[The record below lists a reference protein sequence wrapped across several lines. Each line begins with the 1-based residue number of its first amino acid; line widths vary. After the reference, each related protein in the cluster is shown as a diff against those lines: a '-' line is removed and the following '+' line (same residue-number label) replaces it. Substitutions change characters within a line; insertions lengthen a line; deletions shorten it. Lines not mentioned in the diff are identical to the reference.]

1 LSLERADGALDLAAC
16 LRLHA
21 GEMSESPV
29 KAGEVLAGKYRVE
42 RVLGM
47 GAMGV
52 VVAATHLGLGQ
63 LVALKFMLQTRAPQ
77 REQTERFL
85 REAKVAV
92 KLRSQH
98 SARVLDVGVLDSGA
112 PYMVMELL
120 EGRDLAALLASG
132 ATIAVEDAVEYLLQV
147 CEAIGEAHASG
158 IVHRDLKPA
167 NLFLTTDAGGEPC
180 VKVLDFGVSKLT
192 GSELQ
197 LTGTVQA
204 LGSPLYMSPEQ
215 MQAARDVDGRSDIWA
230 LGAVLFELLARTTPF
245 HAESLPELCTK
256 VFYGE
261 PLPLASLRPDVP
273 AALIGVILGCLEKD
287 RARRFQNVAA
297 LAAALAP
304 FATPRARVYADRV
317 ASVQGVEV
325 VPSRPT
331 DVLPPAPDP
340 LRARSA
346 PSLISLPA
354 IAETAAVASSLPIA
368 APPRRWGGLLVLA
381 ISLGIITPIA
391 AYLGLR
397 SRAVDASSVAAPLP
411 SSAASVSSAEPAV
424 SVEPA
429 ASTAPSATEPVVATA
444 PSATATASA
453 RITAPA
459 VSVRRAPSGAP
470 TVKDQRPGYEGPR
483 R

>member
-1 LSLERADGALDLAAC
+1 
-16 LRLHA
+16 
-21 GEMSESPV
+21 MSESPV

-42 RVLGM
+42 RVLGT

-85 REAKVAV
+85 REAQVAV
-92 KLRSQH
+92 KLRSRH
-98 SARVLDVGVLDSGA
+98 SARVLDVGVLESGA

-120 EGRDLAALLASG
+120 EGQDLGARLQSG
-132 ATIAVEDAVEYLLQV
+132 ETIAVEAAVEYVLQV

-167 NLFLTTDAGGEPC
+167 NLFLTTDTGGEPC

-192 GSELQ
+192 GAELQ
-197 LTGTVQA
+197 LTGAVQA

-215 MQAARDVDGRSDIWA
+215 MKAARDVDGRSDIWS
-230 LGAVLFELLARTTPF
+230 LGVVLFELLARTTPF
-245 HAESLPELCTK
+245 HSESLPELCNK
-256 VFYGE
+256 VFSGA

-273 AALIGVILGCLEKD
+273 AALIAVILGCLEKD

-304 FATPRARVYADRV
+304 FAAPRARGYADRV
-317 ASVQGVEV
+317 ASIQGIEV
-325 VPSRPT
+325 LPSRPT
-331 DVLPPAPDP
+331 DVLPPAPEPRD
-340 LRARSA
+340 LRSA

-368 APPRRWGGLLVLA
+368 APPKRGAGVLVLA
-381 ISLGIITPIA
+381 IALGIVTPIA
-391 AYLGLR
+391 AYLGF
-397 SRAVDASSVAAPLP
+397 RARLVDTSSAADPLP
-411 SSAASVSSAEPAV
+411 SGATSAPMATAEPT
-424 SVEPA
+424 A
-429 ASTAPSATEPVVATA
+429 ATAPSAILPVVDIA
-444 PSATATASA
+444 PSATATATA
-453 RITAPA
+453 RAAAPA
-459 VSVRRAPSGAP
+459 VSARKAPSGVPVKAP
-470 TVKDQRPGYEGPR
+470 RPDYEGPR